1 MHIRVQLENVL
12 YIYGMKTNF
21 ILRRTSIV
29 VQYTING
36 EQQRIYTGV
45 SVTKDKWNNIKK
57 VIKGEG
63 ISVAADNQLLKEYQN
78 EIEAYVADLN
88 RNNQPYIH
96 SDLKDYL
103 HNRFNSDFKKKEAEG
118 LLDFYKQHIKII
130 TPKFKKVTITAYSN
144 SLRHLE
150 NFIISKRKKNIAFD
164 KVDKKF
170 VDQFVAYLKDD
181 LNLSPATRGKQVKNL
196 KVIMSEAFQQGLH
209 TNTKYIKFKKEN
221 ENAIKVYLNEN
232 EIQLI
237 VDTNCKNDHEER
249 VRDAFTFICLT
260 GIRFKDYYLLSEEN
274 FVFKENLLYIT
285 FSQSKTNQEVEVPII
300 YKQAVEIVKKYNMNL
315 PKYSNAFFNK
325 ELKLFFENN
334 NLFAEKIKVDKE
346 QKQGSFMK
354 RELISIHSGRRSF
367 ATNQF
372 LKGIP
377 INQIMAATGHETEGA
392 FRLYIKAD
400 KLEKAKQLANYADY

>member
-1 MHIRVQLENVL
+1 MQLGVQLKNIL
-12 YIYGMKTNF
+12 YFYRMKTNL

-45 SVTKDKWNNIKK
+45 SATKDKWNNNKK

-63 ISVAADNQLLKEYQN
+63 IAIAADNQLIKEYQN
-78 EIEAYVADLN
+78 QIEAYVADLN

-96 SDLKDYL
+96 SDLREYL
-103 HNRFNSDFKKKEAEG
+103 HSRFSSEFKRKEAEG
-118 LLDFYKQHIKII
+118 LLDFFRQHIKII
-130 TPKFKKVTITAYSN
+130 TPKFKKVTITAYIN

-150 NFIISKRKKNIAFD
+150 NFLISVRKKNVDFD

-170 VDQFVAYLKDD
+170 VDQFVAYLKDE

-209 TNTKYIKFKKEN
+209 TNTKYINFKKEN
-221 ENAIKVYLNEN
+221 ENAIKVYLNEK

-237 VDTNCKNDHEER
+237 ADANCESTNEEKI
-249 VRDAFTFICLT
+249 RDAFVFICLT
-260 GIRFKDYYLLSEEN
+260 GIRFKDYYLLTEEN
-274 FVFKENLLYIT
+274 FVYKDNLLYIT
-285 FSQSKTNQEVEVPII
+285 FNQSKTKQEVAVPII
-300 YKQAVEIVKKYNMNL
+300 YKQAVEIVKRYNMRL
-315 PKYSNAFFNK
+315 PKYSNAYFNK
-325 ELKLFFENN
+325 ELKLFLENN
-334 NLFAEKIKVDKE
+334 SLFAEKIKVDKE
-346 QKQGSFMK
+346 QKQGSFTK
-354 RELISIHSGRRSF
+354 RELITIHTGRRSF

-377 INQIMAATGHETEGA
+377 VNQIMAATGHESEGA